1 MSLRSS
7 VDHQQQFEII
17 FNRTK
22 RYRCAYLIQFQYG
35 LIPFVLSLSICCGQ
49 SDKNS
54 QKLGLK
60 LFMEDFKSVE
70 ETCYAARFVKKKPQ
84 TGKYIFTLLSCYGSV
99 YKCTLVCGNCFCFC
113 IWCFSCSK
121 YENKTL
127 INVSIQYILIFS
139 TLKHCWWHHFSM
151 LTYFCHSYIFWSI

>member
-22 RYRCAYLIQFQYG
+22 FYRCAYLIQFQYV
-35 LIPFVLSLSICCGQ
+35 LIPIVLSLSIGCGQ

-60 LFMEDFKSVE
+60 LFMEYFKSVE

-84 TGKYIFTLLSCYGSV
+84 TGNYIFTLL
-99 YKCTLVCGNCFCFC
+99 F
-113 IWCFSCSK
+113 
-121 YENKTL
+121 
-127 INVSIQYILIFS
+127 
-139 TLKHCWWHHFSM
+139 
-151 LTYFCHSYIFWSI
+151 